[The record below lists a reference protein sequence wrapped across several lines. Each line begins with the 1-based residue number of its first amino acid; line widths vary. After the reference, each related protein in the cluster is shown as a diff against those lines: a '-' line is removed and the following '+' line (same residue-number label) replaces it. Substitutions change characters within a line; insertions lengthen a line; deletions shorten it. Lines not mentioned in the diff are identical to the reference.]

1 MSTLQKKL
9 MISVHSA
16 SIFALMNLPQTY
28 NFISNLIG
36 LNLYNKDINCPTN
49 LGLVINALLFFTI
62 SYLSMGSSSID
73 DGVKIKHSLYGSLIF
88 YLVSSPALYSVVG
101 SILGNNIA
109 SKDGCPSII
118 GVLLHSIVYCAILV
132 GVMYLPEKNS

>member
-1 MSTLQKKL
+1 MPGDKKRP
-9 MISVHSA
+9 H
-16 SIFALMNLPQTY
+16 
-28 NFISNLIG
+28 G
-36 LNLYNKDINCPTN
+36 LLFVLNIYNKDINCPTN

-62 SYLSMGSSSID
+62 SYLSMGSSSIE

-109 SKDGCPSII
+109 SKDGCPSIT

-132 GVMYLPEKNS
+132 GVMYLPEKNK